1 MPSSSW
7 SGCSVSNSGSQV
19 DISGSTT
26 QPGIRPTAPGSGG
39 REPGPQTPPPAPPCP
54 LNRCDLD
61 YEVVGLPDVTAS
73 DLVSFRPAPPSLAGE
88 PEGLGVVGMP
98 TNIVGAASEQR
109 IPGSLLGYDVVVRF
123 TPVGYVFDYGDG
135 TLRRS
140 SSGGSTWER
149 LGQTQFTPTS
159 TSHTYAARGEYRV
172 AVTVEYAASVDFG
185 SGTWRPVAGLVS
197 ATTGSYGV
205 RVVEVRTALVDRS
218 CTENPSGPGC

>member
-26 QPGIRPTAPGSGG
+26 HPGTRPTAPDAGG

-73 DLVSFRPAPPSLAGE
+73 DLVSFRPAQPSLAGE
-88 PEGLGVVGMP
+88 PEGLGVLGMP
-98 TNIVGAASEQR
+98 TNVVGAASEQR
-109 IPGSLLGYDVVVRF
+109 IAGSLLGYDVVVRF

-149 LGQTQFTPTS
+149 LGQPQFTPTS

-197 ATTGSYGV
+197 ATTGGYGV

-218 CTENPSGPGC
+218 CTEDPSGPGC

>member
-1 MPSSSW
+1 MTRI
-7 SGCSVSNSGSQV
+7 GIV
-19 DISGSTT
+19 TE
-26 QPGIRPTAPGSGG
+26 QPGENRVATTPTTVPK
-39 REPGPQTPPPAPPCP
+39 
-54 LNRCDLD
+54 L
-61 YEVVGLPDVTAS
+61 
-73 DLVSFRPAPPSLAGE
+73 LA
-88 PEGLGVVGMP
+88 
-98 TNIVGAASEQR
+98 
-109 IPGSLLGYDVVVRF
+109 LGYDVVVRF

-149 LGQTQFTPTS
+149 LGQAQFTPTS

-185 SGTWRPVAGLVS
+185 SGTWRPVAGLVT
-197 ATTGSYGV
+197 ATTGGYGL